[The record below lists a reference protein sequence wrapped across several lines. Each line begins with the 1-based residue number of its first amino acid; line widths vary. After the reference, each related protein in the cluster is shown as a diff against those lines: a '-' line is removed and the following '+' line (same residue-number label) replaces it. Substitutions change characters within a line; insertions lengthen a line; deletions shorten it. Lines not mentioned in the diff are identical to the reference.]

1 MDEGGIYTST
11 NGGTS
16 WTQTAAPISIY
27 WRSIASSSD
36 GSKLAAVY
44 TDYEDYIQ
52 RGRVY
57 TSTDRG
63 ISWTHQT
70 AMWLNRYK
78 EIASS
83 SDGSMLAV
91 DTGGDGVIWK
101 SNDGG
106 YSWTYTNSLYATGI
120 ACSSDGSMLFSINP
134 NGGFQASYNG
144 GVSWRHTSDT
154 PSCRDC
160 SSIASSSDGSKLAA
174 VVNRPYNNFFDSGIY
189 ISTNG
194 GIYWTRS
201 WITSSKFWRSIASS
215 SDGSK
220 LAAVVQDGGIYT
232 STNGGTSWTLT
243 TAPNPAQ
250 WRKIASSSDGL
261 KLAALIYNY
270 SQSCADCPY
279 FGGIYTSTNGGVD
292 WKKSL

>member
-91 DTGGDGVIWK
+91 DTGGDGVIWMAVTR
-101 SNDGG
+101 GLILTRCMQLG
-106 YSWTYTNSLYATGI
+106 LPAPLMVQCFSLLI
-120 ACSSDGSMLFSINP
+120 PM
-134 NGGFQASYNG
+134 
-144 GVSWRHTSDT
+144 V
-154 PSCRDC
+154 
-160 SSIASSSDGSKLAA
+160 GSKPATMVASHGDTLLIPLLVEIVLQSPPLLMAQSWLLLLTDLIITFLIRA
-174 VVNRPYNNFFDSGIY
+174 S
-189 ISTNG
+189 ISAPMVA
-194 GIYWTRS
+194 
-201 WITSSKFWRSIASS
+201 SI
-215 SDGSK
+215 
-220 LAAVVQDGGIYT
+220 
-232 STNGGTSWTLT
+232 
-243 TAPNPAQ
+243 
-250 WRKIASSSDGL
+250 GL
-261 KLAALIYNY
+261 GA
-270 SQSCADCPY
+270 
-279 FGGIYTSTNGGVD
+279 G
-292 WKKSL
+292 